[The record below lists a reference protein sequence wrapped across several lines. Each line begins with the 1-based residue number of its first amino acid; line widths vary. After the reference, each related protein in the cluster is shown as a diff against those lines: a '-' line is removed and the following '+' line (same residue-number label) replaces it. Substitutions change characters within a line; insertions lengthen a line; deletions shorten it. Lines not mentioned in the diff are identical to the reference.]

1 MFNPLLLF
9 NERLSKH
16 FKETSRYLRYIFNG
30 HTAIAMFFLVSA
42 ISIYYQQGLQHLPE
56 NFPTAWLIGI
66 ILGIM
71 VTFIPVRT
79 FLQEPDIVF
88 LMPAEHKMGPFFRK
102 ALFYSYIVYAFFMV
116 FLIAALSPLYFH
128 SFPEQRGIDFLLL
141 IIVVFIFQGWNL
153 SVNWWMLKVR
163 DMRRRRIDQI
173 TRLVVN
179 VVAFYF
185 MFQGHLLYAA
195 IATVIMI
202 GLFLYAYR
210 IGHQSKGIAWED
222 LISRDRYRMQFF
234 YQIANMFTEVPH
246 VKSKVKKRNWL
257 VNLIANVPFQNKY
270 TYAYLYRITFVR
282 SGDYFGMYLRL
293 IIIGALLIYF
303 VPNEWL
309 KIIFALLFLYLSSFQ
324 MVALTFHY
332 RTNIWPDLYPVDKQN
347 QQKSLS
353 ALFFQ
358 LAVIQTIIYS
368 IIFLLIGNY
377 LFAALTLIVGS
388 IFSSLFTNYYVKA
401 KLKKML

>member
-1 MFNPLLLF
+1 M
-9 NERLSKH
+9 
-16 FKETSRYLRYIFNG
+16 
-30 HTAIAMFFLVSA
+30 
-42 ISIYYQQGLQHLPE
+42 
-56 NFPTAWLIGI
+56 
-66 ILGIM
+66 
-71 VTFIPVRT
+71 
-79 FLQEPDIVF
+79 
-88 LMPAEHKMGPFFRK
+88 RK
-102 ALFYSYIVYAFFMV
+102 
-116 FLIAALSPLYFH
+116 
-128 SFPEQRGIDFLLL
+128 
-141 IIVVFIFQGWNL
+141 
-153 SVNWWMLKVR
+153 
-163 DMRRRRIDQI
+163 RRINQI
-173 TRLVVN
+173 IRLVVN

-185 MFQGHLLYAA
+185 MFQGHLFYAA

-210 IGHQSKGIAWED
+210 IGQQSKGIAWED

-234 YQIANMFTEVPH
+234 YQIANMFTEVPY

-368 IIFLLIGNY
+368 IIFSLIGNY

-401 KLKKML
+401 KLKKIL